1 MIAVAVLV
9 SAADPQAADRHE
21 RHPNHDLQPPWK

>member
-9 SAADPQAADRHE
+9 PAADPPVADRHK
-21 RHPNHDLQPPWK
+21 RHRITIYSCRG